1 MFLEQFN
8 VFEQI
13 GIVVA
18 ILMASLFF
26 CVILQALSVIYYLI
40 LPFRF
45 CLHLICKCEC
55 RDKNGEEI
63 DWDDYTLRCPCIGGD
78 DDDDPFDGKF

>member
-1 MFLEQFN
+1 MFLEQYS

-18 ILMASLFF
+18 ILVASLAF
-26 CVILQALSVIYYLI
+26 CVILQVLSILYYI
-40 LPFRF
+40 MLPFRF
-45 CLHLICKCEC
+45 CLHIVSKCEV

-63 DWDDYTLRCPCIGGD
+63 DWDEYTLRCPCMGD
-78 DDDDPFDGKF
+78 DDDD